1 MAAGAAGF
9 AIDNKRWPLAGAL
22 VGCVPLAVGF
32 ALGTAFHQVLSAF
45 GGLLLLLAAARQG
58 RAKVGIAAVAWAF
71 VSHSI
76 LAILLSRFWPTRAA
90 ACFPEG
96 ATYWVKQLH
105 WIVSGHD
112 PEYVMANWLPAH
124 FQLLGAMVLFTYV
137 SLGLATM
144 LQGFYEVDLMNYY
157 VGRLLASSDGSPLS
171 LLLGWHPWSVLR
183 GVCYTVLM
191 FEVASWSL
199 SRLTGR
205 ELSTV
210 AARRWRWGIAGVF
223 FALDCIVKLGATE
236 AVRSTL
242 AAHLVF

>member
-58 RAKVGIAAVAWAF
+58 RTKVGIAAVAWAF